1 MNSKNKTQGSALFTL
16 VSGIVIV
23 VAVVVLLIKLASSG
37 SYADVDATT
46 KEATETRIMPT
57 GQLVVGAPKDIA
69 PAPAATPVASS
80 DASAPASD
88 AAGASAVILL
98 CGSADVYSG
107 KVVRATM
114 GSLFHIPFAAGISTE
129 ELIRFAGSEGMDLLA
144 AACDAN
150 AKPHFSADLCRPAVI
165 VFGNEANGA
174 SEELLRVSEHIYIPM
189 RGRAESLNV
198 ATAATAVLYE
208 ALRQRMAKVCHG

>member
-69 PAPAATPVASS
+69 PAPAATPAS
-80 DASAPASD
+80 ASAPAASGGGGD
-88 AAGASAVILL
+88 AQAARGAEIFYQTCKA
-98 CGSADVYSG
+98 
-107 KVVRATM
+107 
-114 GSLFHIPFAAGISTE
+114 
-129 ELIRFAGSEGMDLLA
+129 
-144 AACDAN
+144 
-150 AKPHFSADLCRPAVI
+150 
-165 VFGNEANGA
+165 
-174 SEELLRVSEHIYIPM
+174 
-189 RGRAESLNV
+189 
-198 ATAATAVLYE
+198 
-208 ALRQRMAKVCHG
+208 CHGATSPIPGAPKVTKNEDWAPRIKQGEETLVQHAINGFNAMPPKGGNTALSDDDIKATVHYMVKQSGG

>member
-69 PAPAATPVASS
+69 PAPAATPAASS

-88 AAGASAVILL
+88 AAGASA
-98 CGSADVYSG
+98 
-107 KVVRATM
+107 
-114 GSLFHIPFAAGISTE
+114 
-129 ELIRFAGSEGMDLLA
+129 LA
-144 AACDAN
+144 ARKFLIKP
-150 AKPHFSADLCRPAVI
+150 AKP
-165 VFGNEANGA
+165 
-174 SEELLRVSEHIYIPM
+174 
-189 RGRAESLNV
+189 
-198 ATAATAVLYE
+198 ATAQ
-208 ALRQRMAKVCHG
+208 LRLSPARPK

>member
-69 PAPAATPVASS
+69 PAPAATPAASS

-88 AAGASAVILL
+88 AAGASAP
-98 CGSADVYSG
+98 AASG
-107 KVVRATM
+107 GA
-114 GSLFHIPFAAGISTE
+114 GDAQAARGAEI
-129 ELIRFAGSEGMDLLA
+129 F
-144 AACDAN
+144 N
-150 AKPHFSADLCRPAVI
+150 KPAKP
-165 VFGNEANGA
+165 
-174 SEELLRVSEHIYIPM
+174 
-189 RGRAESLNV
+189 
-198 ATAATAVLYE
+198 ATAQ
-208 ALRQRMAKVCHG
+208 LRLSPARPK

>member
-16 VSGIVIV
+16 VSGIVIM

-69 PAPAATPVASS
+69 SAPAATPVASG

-88 AAGASAVILL
+88 AAGASAP
-98 CGSADVYSG
+98 AASG
-107 KVVRATM
+107 GGGDAQ
-114 GSLFHIPFAAGISTE
+114 AA
-129 ELIRFAGSEGMDLLA
+129 R
-144 AACDAN
+144 
-150 AKPHFSADLCRPAVI
+150 
-165 VFGNEANGA
+165 GA
-174 SEELLRVSEHIYIPM
+174 EIFNQTCK
-189 RGRAESLNV
+189 A
-198 ATAATAVLYE
+198 
-208 ALRQRMAKVCHG
+208 CHGATSPIPGAPKVTKNEDWAPRIKQGEETLVQHAINGFNAMPPKGGNTALSDDDIKATVHYMVKQSGG

>member
-57 GQLVVGAPKDIA
+57 GQVAVGAPKDIA
-69 PAPAATPVASS
+69 PAPAATPAASG

-88 AAGASAVILL
+88 AAGASAP
-98 CGSADVYSG
+98 AASG
-107 KVVRATM
+107 GA
-114 GSLFHIPFAAGISTE
+114 GGAQAA
-129 ELIRFAGSEGMDLLA
+129 R
-144 AACDAN
+144 
-150 AKPHFSADLCRPAVI
+150 
-165 VFGNEANGA
+165 
-174 SEELLRVSEHIYIPM
+174 
-189 RGRAESLNV
+189 RGGPL
-198 ATAATAVLYE
+198 
-208 ALRQRMAKVCHG
+208 